1 MGNKAGR
8 RCAGCRKES
17 CNGCSLFNRIQNP
30 KDREVIF
37 PEDFVPDPR
46 QGFGIAFDVGT
57 TTLAALL
64 FDLTDGHQLGALT
77 GVNPGRFAGADVI
90 SRITYAAGSE
100 ENAKRLQQAA
110 SPGPT
115 HTKSATAAPPRSG
128 AIRPAASL

>member
-77 GVNPGRFAGADVI
+77 GVNPGRFAG
-90 SRITYAAGSE
+90 
-100 ENAKRLQQAA
+100 
-110 SPGPT
+110 SPMRQDQRKMPKGC
-115 HTKSATAAPPRSG
+115 KA
-128 AIRPAASL
+128 L

>member
-100 ENAKRLQQAA
+100 ENAKRLF
-110 SPGPT
+110 
-115 HTKSATAAPPRSG
+115 R
-128 AIRPAASL
+128 L